1 MKKSLIHLT
10 LFALFPLTIALAQ
23 NNTEVNDT
31 ESRVAELENFHQ
43 IIYPIWHTYYPEKD
57 YSGVRSCVTE
67 VNRIAEQIYS
77 AKLPGILRDKK
88 EKWENG
94 VNEFKNAVTEYSD
107 QVRNNDN
114 VLLLKSVEVLHTKY
128 ENLVRIIRPVLKE
141 IEQFHKVLYV
151 IYHTHLPDKNYEKIK
166 QLSNE
171 LVVNAKAIT
180 EASLPSRLA
189 NKENDFNSTASQLLE
204 ATKELQAIA
213 DNEDTQKID
222 KAVELIHSRYQNL
235 EGIF

>member
-31 ESRVAELENFHQ
+31 DSRVAELENFHQ

-107 QVRNNDN
+107 QVKNNDN

-151 IYHTHLPDKNYEKIK
+151 IYHTYLPDKNYEKIK

-180 EASLPSRLA
+180 KASLPSRLA
-189 NKENDFNSTASQLLE
+189 NKENDFNSIASQLLE

-213 DNEDTQKID
+213 DNKDTQKID